1 MGFGVNG
8 GYGYVLYIVYAVR
21 LKVTTVGS
29 QHLGYQHST
38 VTTQVEGRSDERE
51 PWL

>member
-1 MGFGVNG
+1 MDGS
-8 GYGYVLYIVYAVR
+8 YGYVLYIVYAVR

-29 QHLGYQHST
+29 QRLGYQHPT
-38 VTTQVEGRSDERE
+38 VTTQVEGSSYERE